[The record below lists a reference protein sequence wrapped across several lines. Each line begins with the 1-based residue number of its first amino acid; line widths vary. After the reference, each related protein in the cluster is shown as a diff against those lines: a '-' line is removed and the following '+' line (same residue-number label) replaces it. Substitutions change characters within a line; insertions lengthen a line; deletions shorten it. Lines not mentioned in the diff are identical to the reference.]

1 MIFLYMDEILFL
13 WAQWGILDYSQY
25 QTVIKWFGDL
35 KVAWEKIDV
44 TFLLQLGFTREKA
57 ERVFSY
63 RRTIDFEHLV
73 RQMDDLGV
81 QIFCVDDAEY
91 PARLRE
97 ISSPPPFLFVRGKM
111 PLLHKAIGVVGT
123 RGMTDYGRMA
133 TEKLVGDLTRNGFT
147 IVSGLALGVDACA
160 HAVTLKNKGPT
171 VAVLGCGLDC
181 TYPVENIGL
190 SERILQNGGA
200 IVSEHPFGTPA
211 LRHHFPLRN
220 RIVSGLSK
228 GVLII
233 EGGVKSGALIT
244 ARYALEQGR
253 EVFAVPN
260 DITKRELGGTNH
272 LIRRGEAKLVEKAQ
286 DILDEFGLENA
297 NRELPLC
304 YSTFETEILGLIAN
318 QGKSID
324 VLTLETPYN
333 VAKLSEALINLQLK
347 GAVREIGGK
356 WVMI

>member
-1 MIFLYMDEILFL
+1 MDETFFL
-13 WAQWGILDYSQY
+13 WAQWGILDYGQY
-25 QTVIKWFGDL
+25 QIVKKWFGDL

-44 TFLLQLGFTREKA
+44 TFLLQLGFQREKA

-63 RRTIDFEHLV
+63 RKTIDFEMLV

-81 QIFCVDDAEY
+81 RILCVDDAEY
-91 PARLRE
+91 PLRLRE
-97 ISSPPPFLFVRGKM
+97 ISNPPPFLFVRGAI
-111 PLLHKAIGVVGT
+111 PLLLKAIGVVGT

-160 HAVTLKNKGPT
+160 HAVTLKNKGAT
-171 VAVLGCGLDC
+171 VAVLGCGLDIV
-181 TYPVENIGL
+181 YPAENIGL
-190 SERILQNGGA
+190 AERILQSGGA
-200 IVSEHPFGTPA
+200 IVSEHPLGTPA

-220 RIVSGLSK
+220 RIISGLSK
-228 GVLII
+228 GVLIV

-286 DILDEFGLENA
+286 DILDEFGMENA

-304 YSTFETEILGLIAN
+304 YSTLETEILGLIAN

-347 GAVREIGGK
+347 GAAREIGGK